1 MEKATHI
8 INIGIAVDYTDII
21 DNKGV
26 KMVLGLK
33 DTDNIVE
40 HFASTV
46 LDEINNKVL
55 SAKSELMMMVSG
67 TVSKVAPENDGET
80 SISDTPDTPD
90 TPVAQEWEPYSE
102 PTQEPDD
109 VPEPQETEA
118 KETNW
123 GESFF
128 SLVDS
133 MSSKLFNIRSFGG
146 TNCAVYL
153 GDVEYEAYGTQVQKE
168 VGVAVDR
175 LSKYEGLE
183 EGFRYVIAYEDVEGN
198 TKLITKEI

>member
-67 TVSKVAPENDGET
+67 TVSKVAKENDGEA
-80 SISDTPDTPD
+80 SLSDE
-90 TPVAQEWEPYSE
+90 PVAQEWEPYPE
-102 PTQEPDD
+102 PTQEPSD
-109 VPEPQETEA
+109 EPSEPTE
-118 KETNW
+118 EEPNW

-153 GDVEYEAYGTQVQKE
+153 GDVEYEAYGAQVQKE
-168 VGVAVDR
+168 IGVAVDR

-198 TKLITKEI
+198 TKIITKEI

>member
-55 SAKSELMMMVSG
+55 STKSELMMMVSG
-67 TVSKVAPENDGET
+67 TVSKVEKENDGET
-80 SISDTPDTPD
+80 SPSDTPVT
-90 TPVAQEWEPYSE
+90 QEWEPYSE
-102 PTQEPDD
+102 PAQEPDD
-109 VPEPQETEA
+109 APEPQEIEA
-118 KETNW
+118 EETNW

-153 GDVEYEAYGTQVQKE
+153 GDEEYEAYGAQVQKE

>member
-67 TVSKVAPENDGET
+67 TVSKVAKENDGET
-80 SISDTPDTPD
+80 SDSDE
-90 TPVAQEWEPYSE
+90 PVAQELESYPEPVR
-102 PTQEPDD
+102 EPDD
-109 VPEPQETEA
+109 APEPQEIEA

-153 GDVEYEAYGTQVQKE
+153 GDEEYEAYGAQVQKE
-168 VGVAVDR
+168 VGVVVDR

>member
-8 INIGIAVDYTDII
+8 INIGIAVDYTDIV

-67 TVSKVAPENDGET
+67 TVSKVAKENDGET
-80 SISDTPDTPD
+80 SHSDE
-90 TPVAQEWEPYSE
+90 PVAQELESYPEPV
-102 PTQEPDD
+102 QEPDD
-109 VPEPQETEA
+109 VPEPQEIEA

-153 GDVEYEAYGTQVQKE
+153 GDEEYEAYGAQVQKE
-168 VGVAVDR
+168 VGVVVDR

>member
-67 TVSKVAPENDGET
+67 TVSKVAKENDGET
-80 SISDTPDTPD
+80 SDSDE
-90 TPVAQEWEPYSE
+90 PVAQELESYPEPV
-102 PTQEPDD
+102 QEPDD
-109 VPEPQETEA
+109 APEPQEIEA

-153 GDVEYEAYGTQVQKE
+153 GDEEYEAYGAQVQKE
-168 VGVAVDR
+168 VGVVVDR

>member
-67 TVSKVAPENDGET
+67 TVSKVAKENDGET
-80 SISDTPDTPD
+80 SDSDE
-90 TPVAQEWEPYSE
+90 PVAQELESYPEPA
-102 PTQEPDD
+102 QEPDD
-109 VPEPQETEA
+109 APEPQEIEA
-118 KETNW
+118 EEPNR

-153 GDVEYEAYGTQVQKE
+153 GDEEYEAYGAQVQKE

>member
-8 INIGIAVDYTDII
+8 INIRIAVDYTDII

-67 TVSKVAPENDGET
+67 TVSKVAKENDGET
-80 SISDTPDTPD
+80 SDSDE
-90 TPVAQEWEPYSE
+90 PVAQELESYPEPVR
-102 PTQEPDD
+102 EPDD
-109 VPEPQETEA
+109 APEPQEIEA

-153 GDVEYEAYGTQVQKE
+153 GDEEYEAYGAQVQKE
-168 VGVAVDR
+168 VGVVVDR